1 MKKLSLDMNDL
12 DVEQFPVASASTR
25 TPGTVRGAEISS
37 DESNPCY
44 CDPMPITWTC
54 E

>member
-1 MKKLSLDMNDL
+1 MKKLKLVADAL
-12 DVEQFPVASASTR
+12 EVEQFPVGRPHAER
-25 TPGTVRGAEISS
+25 QGTVRGAEISS
-37 DESNPCY
+37 DESNPCF